1 MKLDIRHGANPCDFK
16 SYDTERLR
24 KDFLITHLFVPGE
37 IKRTY
42 SHIDRIITGG
52 ACPTIPL
59 SLECGKEIGTEFFL
73 QRREMGIINVGAPGS
88 VTVDGERVSLK
99 KMDGL
104 YLGAGGK
111 NIVFES
117 DKHDDHAHF
126 YFSSTPAHTSY
137 PNCYIDMEKAKKVKM
152 GEPEKAN
159 VRTINQYI
167 HPEVCTTCQLMMG
180 LTQLES
186 GSVWNTMPCHT
197 HERRME
203 VYFYYDIPQDGV
215 TFHIFGQPEETRHI
229 VVRNE
234 EAVINPSWSIHSA
247 AGTSNYSF
255 IWSMAGEN
263 QVFTDMD
270 HVPMSAMK

>member
-24 KDFLITHLFVPGE
+24 KDFLVTHLFVPGE
-37 IKRTY
+37 IRMTY

-88 VTVDGERVSLK
+88 VTVDGERFALK

-126 YFSSTPAHTSY
+126 YFSRTPAHTCLLYTS
-137 PNCYIDMEKAKKVKM
+137 
-152 GEPEKAN
+152 
-159 VRTINQYI
+159 
-167 HPEVCTTCQLMMG
+167 
-180 LTQLES
+180 
-186 GSVWNTMPCHT
+186 
-197 HERRME
+197 
-203 VYFYYDIPQDGV
+203 
-215 TFHIFGQPEETRHI
+215 
-229 VVRNE
+229 
-234 EAVINPSWSIHSA
+234 PSPRDS
-247 AGTSNYSF
+247 
-255 IWSMAGEN
+255 
-263 QVFTDMD
+263 
-270 HVPMSAMK
+270 